1 MFRGVLKKMV
11 AKKQYPLFFDDKR
24 KILPT
29 PFNLG
34 LPWSS
39 CTSQAL
45 ARGGAGLGNVL
56 GVSRS
61 KASAAPTDA
70 RVRLHTIAGEQAL
83 HLLAG

>member
-1 MFRGVLKKMV
+1 MLRGVLKKMV

-29 PFNLG
+29 HFNLG

-45 ARGGAGLGNVL
+45 ARGGAGWGEVQ

-61 KASAAPTDA
+61 KASAALTDA
-70 RVRLHTIAGEQAL
+70 RARLHDIAGE
-83 HLLAG
+83 